1 MSAQFWAITG
11 VEGQI
16 YKDSELLLAAAF
28 TFSLHTCCTF
38 QRLGMFALLM
48 EALIVAA
55 ASSDSTWVNHRTTK
69 VWPKSSQQ
77 AYAVFCCVKDSA
89 EIGRTCNTV
98 STMAV
103 QDPPPLT
110 VFSFLHAREILPPYH
125 GKNHILSRNLCE
137 VFAHV
142 RSIRLFIA
150 PGRYDVTF
158 RSITNNSREKQWKV
172 RSFDVQ

>member
-55 ASSDSTWVNHRTTK
+55 ASSDST
-69 VWPKSSQQ
+69 
-77 AYAVFCCVKDSA
+77 
-89 EIGRTCNTV
+89 
-98 STMAV
+98 
-103 QDPPPLT
+103 
-110 VFSFLHAREILPPYH
+110 
-125 GKNHILSRNLCE
+125 
-137 VFAHV
+137 
-142 RSIRLFIA
+142 
-150 PGRYDVTF
+150 
-158 RSITNNSREKQWKV
+158 
-172 RSFDVQ
+172 